1 MGCCMVHLI
10 TYSTMVKTEFK
21 MDIIRMRLIILK
33 FLYFVVVMWQ
43 VMWTTCMSR

>member
-1 MGCCMVHLI
+1 M
-10 TYSTMVKTEFK
+10 KFK

-43 VMWTTCMSR
+43 VMWTTCMSRIPLMSFSYIVIYD

>member
-1 MGCCMVHLI
+1 MGSCMVHLI